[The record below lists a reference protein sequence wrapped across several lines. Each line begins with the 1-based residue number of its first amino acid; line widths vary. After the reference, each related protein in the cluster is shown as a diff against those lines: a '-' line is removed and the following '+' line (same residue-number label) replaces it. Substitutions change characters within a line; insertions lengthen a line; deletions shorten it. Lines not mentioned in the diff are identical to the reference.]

1 MRQTGSSADT
11 QFERTRKLAVANSI
25 LESDNSDL
33 AAQMQGLKAQRTQIE
48 QEIVWLGQ
56 AASAGKA
63 AITEAKIARF
73 AETMHATVANPD
85 PAFRKAYLRLFVDKI
100 IVGDASIELSVP
112 RAALSQAAALNELPS
127 AGTMVPSFVRE
138 WRPVR
143 DETENW
149 NLLISLA

>member
-1 MRQTGSSADT
+1 
-11 QFERTRKLAVANSI
+11 
-25 LESDNSDL
+25 
-33 AAQMQGLKAQRTQIE
+33 MQGLKAQRAQIE

-143 DETENW
+143 DSNPCRRRERAVSWASRRTGQGRCAPLSHALN
-149 NLLISLA
+149 